1 MAVFVRAIRLAQ
13 RHLAVSTRRL
23 LNEILN
29 RRKIGHL
36 ERLLD
41 REVRVAVAA
50 IVNGSNRMGW

>member
-1 MAVFVRAIRLAQ
+1 MAVFVRAIRLSQ
-13 RHLAVSTRRL
+13 RHLAVLTKRL